1 MKKMFFSVLM
11 MLFVAFAYAE
21 GTPASTKLPVEKI
34 SVKKFSEALI
44 SEALK
49 NEQIPSNAIVKEI
62 KTELKQAEVTQEQI
76 GDPVVVIIISVTIE
90 IYDEETGEFFT
101 FQAYLIVVIT
111 L

>member
-1 MKKMFFSVLM
+1 MKRMFFSVLM

-34 SVKKFSEALI
+34 SAKKF

-62 KTELKQAEVTQEQI
+62 KTELKQAEVTQEHKNK
-76 GDPVVVIIISVTIE
+76 
-90 IYDEETGEFFT
+90 
-101 FQAYLIVVIT
+101 
-111 L
+111 

>member
-1 MKKMFFSVLM
+1 MKSMFFSVLM

-34 SVKKFSEALI
+34 SAKKF

-49 NEQIPSNAIVKEI
+49 NEQIPSNASVKEI

-76 GDPVVVIIISVTIE
+76 GDPVVVIILIPRTIE
-90 IYDEETGEFFT
+90 IYDPETGEIFT
-101 FQAYLIVVIT
+101 LQVYYIIVII

>member
-1 MKKMFFSVLM
+1 MKRMFFSVLM

-34 SVKKFSEALI
+34 SAKKF

-49 NEQIPSNAIVKEI
+49 NEQIPSNASVKEI

-76 GDPVVVIIISVTIE
+76 GDPVVVIILIPVTIE
-90 IYDEETGEFFT
+90 IYDAETGEFFT
-101 FQAYLIVVIT
+101 LQAYLIVVII

>member
-1 MKKMFFSVLM
+1 MFFSVLM

-34 SVKKFSEALI
+34 SAKKFSEALI

-76 GDPVVVIIISVTIE
+76 GDPVVVIILIPVTIE
-90 IYDEETGEFFT
+90 IYDAETGEIFT
-101 FQAYLIVVIT
+101 LQGYLILVII

>member
-34 SVKKFSEALI
+34 SVKKFSETQ
-44 SEALK
+44 K
-49 NEQIPSNAIVKEI
+49 DKQIPSNASTKEVK
-62 KTELKQAEVTQEQI
+62 VTQVAV
-76 GDPVVVIIISVTIE
+76 DLC
-90 IYDEETGEFFT
+90 IYDVTYNYIGPDGNH
-101 FQAYLIVVIT
+101 YVGGYSIVAPCPGAGYWVCLPAGYYTIC

>member
-1 MKKMFFSVLM
+1 MKRMFFSVLM

-34 SVKKFSEALI
+34 SAKKF

-49 NEQIPSNAIVKEI
+49 NEQIPSNASVKEI

-76 GDPVVVIIISVTIE
+76 GDPVVVIILIPRTIE
-90 IYDEETGEFFT
+90 IYDPETGEIFT
-101 FQAYLIVVIT
+101 LQVYYIIVII